1 MRKIATLAVALPLLA
16 TTAALAAS
24 PKPFAPI
31 VIDQMKLNEM
41 AQWADRELR
50 GPEKAMLFEWLNAQE
65 VAAQAAATPP
75 APPPLPTRHPTPPQ
89 PPVTPP
95 VAPRPMPA
103 PQSHMPTMGGP
114 APHSMPPPVKK

>member
-31 VIDQMKLNEM
+31 VIDQAKLNEM

-50 GPEKAMLFEWLNAQE
+50 GPEKVMLFEWLNTQEQLAQSAAQ
-65 VAAQAAATPP
+65 VAAPP
-75 APPPLPTRHPTPPQ
+75 APPAPAAPP
-89 PPVTPP
+89 
-95 VAPRPMPA
+95 AARPS
-103 PQSHMPTMGGP
+103 QSHMPTMGGP
-114 APHSMPPPVKK
+114 AKK